1 MKDSVFLKFCDQRK
15 LLLLYKIQ
23 KNMLQAVGG
32 LTKVAIQRVV
42 SAGTNLTCTEEMF
55 SLLKAKFCGKSNP
68 MYIFKGISSEH
79 LDEERK
85 MENLKKYSSS
95 KGSLKFQ
102 ITVWAT
108 QENEILNKTLHL
120 QRLPATLVLV
130 KCLKSMT

>member
-1 MKDSVFLKFCDQRK
+1 
-15 LLLLYKIQ
+15 
-23 KNMLQAVGG
+23 MLQAVGG

-42 SAGTNLTCTEEMF
+42 GAGTNLACTEEMF

-102 ITVWAT
+102 IT
-108 QENEILNKTLHL
+108 ELHKKMKFSTKL
-120 QRLPATLVLV
+120 CICKDCQQHWFL
-130 KCLKSMT
+130 